1 MHTYLSVCQVM
12 SVPTFR
18 AMVLAMLVQ
27 KVETL
32 EGGGRLVAWVPLGLV
47 RWCRSS
53 CLAKQRE
60 IYVVGG

>member
-32 EGGGRLVAWVPLGLV
+32 EGGEVGRLGPSRVSSVVPLILS
-47 RWCRSS
+47 RK
-53 CLAKQRE
+53 AT
-60 IYVVGG
+60 